1 MKNGLFR
8 AVGLGLSVTL
18 LALAGCTTGS
28 PQQTSVPAPTGTSP
42 APQAPAAASAQ
53 PSQAKKMVFAG
64 LGKSTVWYWNYVGD
78 GMKEGA
84 KKLNADALFQSPQN
98 EDVPK
103 QVSTFQS
110 YVSQK
115 VDGIAFAASD
125 PTAFTNL
132 VKQAGDAGIPVVT
145 FDSDAPDSGRLLY
158 IGASAYDG
166 GVLAGKRMVQLLNGK
181 GNVAVQ
187 VGSVTALNAKERIQG
202 FMDGIKG
209 SEIKVIATEVDKE
222 DPATA
227 AAKAQEVLAAHPNL
241 DAFLGVYA
249 YNAAAQ
255 AQAVKA
261 AGKVGKVKII
271 GWDDAPDTLQ
281 FIKEGIIDS
290 SVYDAEKGY
299 GSVAVQVLYNIR
311 TFGLD
316 ATLQMLG
323 IDPKTPVKDRAL
335 MVPVLMITKDN
346 VGEFLK

>member
-1 MKNGLFR
+1 
-8 AVGLGLSVTL
+8 
-18 LALAGCTTGS
+18 
-28 PQQTSVPAPTGTSP
+28 
-42 APQAPAAASAQ
+42 
-53 PSQAKKMVFAG
+53 MVYAG

-78 GMKEGA
+78 GMKEAAG
-84 KKLNADALFQSPQN
+84 KLQAEAIFQSPQT
-98 EDVPK
+98 EDVPQ

-110 YVSQK
+110 YVSQN

-125 PTAFTNL
+125 ATAFNNV
-132 VKQAGDAGIPVVT
+132 VKQATDAGIPVIT
-145 FDSDAPDSGRLLY
+145 FDSDAPESGRLLY
-158 IGASAYDG
+158 IGASAYEG
-166 GVLAGKRMVQLLNGK
+166 GKLAGARMVQILGGK
-181 GNVAVQ
+181 GNVAIQ

-209 SEIKVIATEVDKE
+209 SDIKVITTAVDKE

-227 AAKAQEVLAAHPNL
+227 ASQAQEIIAAHPDL

-261 AGKVGKVKII
+261 ANKVGKIKII

-281 FIKEGIIDS
+281 FVKDGVIDS
-290 SVYDAEKGY
+290 TVYDAEKGY
-299 GSVAVQVLYNIR
+299 GSVAVQVLYNIKV
-311 TFGLD
+311 FGLD

-335 MVPVLMITKDN
+335 MVPVVIITKDN
-346 VGEFLK
+346 VDQFMTKK